1 MTCNKFTQDNNLI
14 KEIPLPDLI
23 VNYAYQR
30 KPDSRMVDFIKNKK
44 DFCLSAPLIVA
55 HRDNNYYVID
65 GVVKYEALK
74 KIGYAGKVKCFSIDL
89 TSYEDEVKLLY
100 LLNEYYAN
108 GIEAQ

>member
-1 MTCNKFTQDNNLI
+1 MEEYIMTCNKFTQDNNLI

-65 GVVKYEALK
+65 GVKTIVSFKNRMSGDTLINCFVARNNSIADEIQLLEALH
-74 KIGYAGKVKCFSIDL
+74 CRR
-89 TSYEDEVKLLY
+89 
-100 LLNEYYAN
+100 
-108 GIEAQ
+108 

>member
-44 DFCLSAPLIVA
+44 DFCLSASLIS
-55 HRDNNYYVID
+55 
-65 GVVKYEALK
+65 
-74 KIGYAGKVKCFSIDL
+74 CFIEII
-89 TSYEDEVKLLY
+89 TIMLLM
-100 LLNEYYAN
+100 E
-108 GIEAQ
+108 